1 MKIEQKM
8 TRRDLLVLSGAVTAL
23 LLLGILGGVYYPRLS
38 QWLPHNSAQAIVLPA
53 DRACHPVGKACTVSD
68 AALTL
73 TLRLGDSI
81 QPLKAFPVL
90 VSLAGETAAKVNQVA
105 VSFTMVNME
114 MGVNRFALHQR
125 AEGMWQGQALL
136 PVCSNGR
143 QDWRVTVEV
152 IGDTAYAGE
161 FYLLASP

>member
-1 MKIEQKM
+1 MVPEQKA
-8 TRRDLLVLSGAVTAL
+8 TRRDFLVMSGAVMAL
-23 LLLGILGGVYYPRLS
+23 LLLGIAGSVYYPRLS
-38 QWLPHNSAQAIVLPA
+38 QWLPLNSAQTIVLPA

-68 AALTL
+68 VALTL
-73 TLRLGDSI
+73 TLRLGDSV

-90 VSLAGETAAKVNQVA
+90 VELAGETAAKVNQVA

-114 MGVNRFALHQR
+114 MGVNRFALRQR
-125 AEGMWQGQALL
+125 ADGMWQGQALL

-152 IGDTAYAGE
+152 AGDTAYVGE
-161 FYLLASP
+161 FYLASNP